1 MAINVNPGAPLRLI
15 SSYNS
20 SGNFTVPLGTSVA
33 FVSIHSSTGGG
44 GGVQGPGGR
53 YGGPGNARTG
63 GTGIVA
69 GAWVQV
75 APGSTYPVVVGA
87 GGSPGFST
95 NTGGAATS
103 GAVGGTST
111 FDGGA
116 FVVTGSNGGGVNGGS
131 DGSAG
136 SGSGA
141 TALSSLSPS
150 ANALVK
156 TATITTQATGAFTG
170 GNGGNGNRYSQT
182 QGTGNAGTGAA
193 IYVYI

>member
-1 MAINVNPGAPLRLI
+1 MAINVNPGSPLRLI
-15 SSYNS
+15 SSFTS
-20 SGNFTVPLGTSVA
+20 SGNFTVPVGTSVA

-53 YGGPGNARTG
+53 YGGPGNALAG

-69 GAWVQV
+69 GSWVQV

-87 GGSPGFST
+87 GGAPGFSS
-95 NTGGAATS
+95 NSGGLATA

-116 FVVTGSNGGGVNGGS
+116 FVVTGSNGGGTQNGSNGNA
-131 DGSAG
+131 GSA
-136 SGSGA
+136 SGA

-156 TATITTQATGAFTG
+156 TATITTQATGG
-170 GNGGNGNRYSQT
+170 KCRW
-182 QGTGNAGTGAA
+182 
-193 IYVYI
+193 